1 MQRAQTAAGGRWL
14 DVDPVRALWR
24 LLTSVRFA
32 LMLIG
37 VLAFAALLGVLIP
50 QVPPEMRGNPAA
62 EAAWLNV
69 QEGKFGFMAVEF
81 ACTLAKRNKGKV
93 HVVHV
98 IEVRRSLPLDAD
110 LVAEAQRGED
120 ILSQAEVVAKRQ
132 DFEIEGDLLQA
143 RDAGHAIVD
152 EAIERQADA
161 IILGV
166 PFRRP
171 FGEFEMGKVPA
182 HVLRTAQCEV
192 ILLRMP
198 AD

>member
-1 MQRAQTAAGGRWL
+1 MFSRHNERNTKIK
-14 DVDPVRALWR
+14 DPY
-24 LLTSVRFA
+24 LTFKSV
-32 LMLIG
+32 L
-37 VLAFAALLGVLIP
+37 
-50 QVPPEMRGNPAA
+50 VPVNGS
-62 EAAWLNV
+62 EASN
-69 QEGKFGFMAVEF
+69 MAVEF

-120 ILSQAEVVAKRQ
+120 ILSLAETVAKRQ

-161 IILGV
+161 IVLGV

-182 HVLRTAQCEV
+182 HVLRAAQCEV